1 MTTRHFASLICGAA
15 VLAGAA
21 RADDI
26 DLVAITAPAHK
37 LVEAI
42 NQGAK
47 AAPPHVFTKDA
58 VVLDDFA
65 PYHWSGKT
73 TGKIW
78 YGELIGATPEAQAAF
93 TDMHAVLTVEDP
105 KFARVTGESG
115 YYVLPAVFL
124 FNDSGKRIRQTGQ
137 WVINVKKVAGEW
149 LIDGHAYAI
158 TSETEVAQK

>member
-1 MTTRHFASLICGAA
+1 MTIRHFASLLCGA
-15 VLAGAA
+15 VILAGAVQA
-21 RADDI
+21 EEI

-47 AAPPHVFTKDA
+47 TAPPRVFTKDA

-73 TGKIW
+73 NGKVW
-78 YGELIGATPEAQAAF
+78 YGELLGTTPEAQSAF
-93 TDMHAVLTVEDP
+93 ADMHAVLTVEPP
-105 KFARVTGESG
+105 KFARVTGDAG

-124 FNDSGKRIRQTGQ
+124 FTDSGKRIRQTGQ
-137 WVINVKKVAGEW
+137 WVINVKKDKNDW

-158 TSETEVAQK
+158 TGETEIKPE

>member
-1 MTTRHFASLICGAA
+1 MTTRHFAALICGAA
-15 VLAGAA
+15 FLAGAA
-21 RADDI
+21 KADDI

-42 NQGAK
+42 NHAAK

-65 PYHWSGKT
+65 PYHWSGT
-73 TGKIW
+73 ANGKIW
-78 YGELIGATPEAQAAF
+78 YGELVGATPEAQAAF
-93 TDMHAVLTVEDP
+93 AEMKAELSVEAP
-105 KFARVTGESG
+105 QFARVTGDSA
-115 YYVLPAVFL
+115 YYVLPAVFQ
-124 FNDSGKRIRQTGQ
+124 FTDSGKRIRQTGQ
-137 WVINVKKVAGEW
+137 WVINVKKVKGEW